1 MQPEPEKMNT
11 VLTTESTANNIS
23 PVEQPLAARLLA
35 RLVSWVFHP
44 VFVPVYVMAFLIY
57 EHPFQFTGFDPRQ
70 KLAVLLQS
78 VAMYLFFPLVT
89 VLLLKALGFIESI
102 QLKKQKD
109 RIIPLVACGV
119 WYFWIWYVWHNLPG
133 YPDAAIQFALAIW
146 ISSWTGLM
154 VNTRMKISLH
164 AISMGI
170 AVSFLFLLAFT
181 QTLNFGVYLSIAVF
195 IAGLVCTARF
205 IVSDH
210 TPAEIYGGLVLGALS
225 MAAAAV
231 FG

>member
-1 MQPEPEKMNT
+1 MQAEPEKMNT

>member
-1 MQPEPEKMNT
+1 MNT
-11 VLTTESTANNIS
+11 VLSTESTANNIS
-23 PVEQPLAARLLA
+23 PVAQPLAARLLA
-35 RLVSWVFHP
+35 RLVSWLFHP
-44 VFVPVYVMAFLIY
+44 VFVPVYVMVFLIY

-109 RIIPLVACGV
+109 RIIPLVACGI

-133 YPDAAIQFALAIW
+133 YPDAAIKFALAIW

-181 QTLNFGVYLSIAVF
+181 QTLNFGIYLTIAVF

>member
-1 MQPEPEKMNT
+1 MNT

-119 WYFWIWYVWHNLPG
+119 WYFWIWYVWRNLPD
-133 YPDAAIQFALAIW
+133 YPAEAVQLTLAVW
-146 ISSWTGLM
+146 ISASLGLL
-154 VNTRMKISLH
+154 VNIIMKVSLH
-164 AISMGI
+164 AIAIGVML
-170 AVSFLFLLAFT
+170 AFLFGLAFS
-181 QTLNFGVYLSIAVF
+181 QDLNFGIYLSAAIL
-195 IAGLVCTARF
+195 IAGIVCTSRF
-205 IVSDH
+205 AVSDH
-210 TPAEIYGGLVLGALS
+210 TSQEIYGGLAVGIVS
-225 MAAAAV
+225 MLVANFFA
-231 FG
+231 

>member
-1 MQPEPEKMNT
+1 MNT
-11 VLTTESTANNIS
+11 VLTTESTDNNIS
-23 PVEQPLAARLLA
+23 PVAQPLAARLLA
-35 RLVSWVFHP
+35 RLVSWLFHP

-57 EHPFQFTGFDPRQ
+57 EHPFQFAGFDPRQ

-170 AVSFLFLLAFT
+170 SVSFLFLLAFT
-181 QTLNFGVYLSIAVF
+181 QTLNFGIYLTIAVF

>member
-1 MQPEPEKMNT
+1 MNT

>member
-225 MAAAAV
+225 IAAAAV

>member
-1 MQPEPEKMNT
+1 MNT
-11 VLTTESTANNIS
+11 VLNSASTDKINEL
-23 PVEQPLAARLLA
+23 PDQPLALRLPARFI
-35 RLVSWVFHP
+35 SWIFHP
-44 VFVPVYVMAFLIY
+44 VFVPMYVMAFLVY
-57 EHPFQFTGFDPRQ
+57 EHPYQFTGFDSRQ
-70 KLAVLLQS
+70 KMMVMLQS

-119 WYFWIWYVWHNLPG
+119 WYFWIWYVWHNLPD
-133 YPDAAIQFALAIW
+133 YPAAAVQFALAIW

-170 AVSFLFLLAFT
+170 AVAFLLLLAFM
-181 QTLNFGVYLSIAVF
+181 QPLNFGLYLTMAIF
-195 IAGLVCTARF
+195 MAGLVCTARF

-210 TPAEIYGGLVLGALS
+210 TQSEIYGGFVLGVLS

>member
-1 MQPEPEKMNT
+1 MNS
-11 VLTTESTANNIS
+11 VLTSASTDNVNEH
-23 PVEQPLAARLLA
+23 PDQPQVLRLLA
-35 RLVSWVFHP
+35 RFISWVFHP
-44 VFVPVYVMAFLIY
+44 VFVPVYMMAFLVY

-70 KLAVLLQS
+70 KLMVMLQAI
-78 VAMYLFFPLVT
+78 AMYLFFPLVT

-109 RIIPLVACGV
+109 RIIPLVACGI
-119 WYFWIWYVWHNLPG
+119 WYFWIWYVWHTLPD
-133 YPDAAIQFALAIW
+133 YPGMAVRFALAIW
-146 ISSWTGLM
+146 ISSWVGLM
-154 VNTRMKISLH
+154 LNVRMKISLH

-170 AVSFLFLLAFT
+170 GVAFLFLLAFT
-181 QTLNFGVYLSIAVF
+181 QALNFGVYLALALF

-210 TPAEIYGGLVLGALS
+210 TQAEVYGGFALGVLS

>member
-1 MQPEPEKMNT
+1 MNT

-57 EHPFQFTGFDPRQ
+57 EHLFQFTGFDPRQ